1 MAQSPPPKA
10 PPPQNADSDKALLLP
25 SLTVA
30 VFATSPDIR
39 SVMDLTARDRRLAR
53 ADWRT
58 HDGTIEHAT
67 AKYEHDP
74 SPNLLIIESSA
85 DSQTLLTQLDRLAE
99 ECLPG
104 TKVIVVTHANDV
116 DLFRALLRQGV
127 SDMLVAPLS
136 SQQIIRAIQGLF
148 ETESQPRLGRVTA
161 FIGARGGVGSSTVA
175 QNVAVS
181 IAENLDTDVVLA
193 DLDLQFGTVGLHFDI
208 EGDYS
213 MNAVLDSAQR
223 LDDVLLERLA
233 LSYSERL
240 MLLAAEP
247 TLERNPDQQEEGV
260 EKLIEVAQSS
270 ARHVILDLP
279 RLWTARTKA
288 ALTNVDDIVITA
300 TPDLASLRNVKLMS
314 EFLRQARPNDPLPH
328 LVLNQVGQP
337 KRTEIKAGEFAAAV
351 RLDHDMSISFNAR
364 LFGDAVNQGNV
375 IANIAP
381 RSTAAG
387 QFLEIG
393 RRVNGQRKA
402 RGKRNLRRMLR
413 RFWKYH

>member
-1 MAQSPPPKA
+1 MPESSNQKPAPPKDT
-10 PPPQNADSDKALLLP
+10 DSDKALLLP

-30 VFATSPDIR
+30 VFSTSPDIR
-39 SVMDLTARDRRLAR
+39 SVMELTARDRRLAR

-67 AKYEHDP
+67 AKYETEP

-85 DSQTLLTQLDRLAE
+85 EAQTLLAQLARLAE
-99 ECLPG
+99 ECQPS
-104 TKVIVVTHANDV
+104 TKVIIVTHANDV
-116 DLFRALLRQGV
+116 DLFRALLRQGI
-127 SDMLVAPLS
+127 SDMLVTPLTS
-136 SQQIIRAIQGLF
+136 PQVVKAIQGLF
-148 ETESQPRLGRVTA
+148 EAESQPRLGRVTA

-175 QNVAVS
+175 QNTAVS

-223 LDDVLLERLA
+223 LDDVLLDRLA
-233 LSYSERL
+233 LAYSERL

-247 TLERNPDQQEEGV
+247 TLSRDPDRQEEGV

-270 ARHVILDLP
+270 ARHVVLDLP
-279 RLWTARTKA
+279 RLWSERIKT
-288 ALTNVDDIVITA
+288 ALTHVDDIVITA

-328 LVLNQVGQP
+328 LILNQLGQP
-337 KRTEIKAGEFAAAV
+337 KRSEIKADDFAAAV
-351 RLDHDMSISFNAR
+351 RLDHDIGISFNAR
-364 LFGDAVNQGNV
+364 LFGDAVNQGDV
-375 IANIAP
+375 IANLAP

-393 RRVNGQRKA
+393 RRVNG
-402 RGKRNLRRMLR
+402 KRTVHKTKSLRRMLR
-413 RFWKYH
+413 RIWKYH